1 MQHRFSR
8 TEMLI
13 GKEGQ
18 QKLANSFVA
27 VFGIGGVGSFTVEA
41 LARSGVG
48 NIMLVDFDEV
58 CITNLNR
65 QIHATSK
72 TVGKKKVKVMEE
84 RLKLINPKI
93 NVKALA
99 EFYND
104 KNHEMFFGEKLDY
117 VVDAI
122 DTVSGKL
129 NLVEQSFE
137 RKIPII
143 SAMGAGNKL
152 KPELLE
158 IEDISKTSICPLARV
173 MRKELRKRGIIKG
186 LDVVYSKEKPLQPLL
201 PSDCKSNC
209 VCPGGDGHCTKKRQI
224 PGSTSFVP
232 SVAGLLMA
240 GKVVNNIISYKR

>member
-18 QKLANSFVA
+18 QKLNESFVA
-27 VFGIGGVGSFTVEA
+27 VFGIGGVGSFTAEA
-41 LARSGVG
+41 LARSSVG

-58 CITNLNR
+58 CITNINR
-65 QIHATSK
+65 QLHATTK
-72 TVGKKKVKVMEE
+72 TVGKKKVEVMAE
-84 RLKLINPKI
+84 RLKQINPKI
-93 NVKALA
+93 NIKSFAS
-99 EFYND
+99 FYSPED
-104 KNHEMFFGEKLDY
+104 REKFFDQKLDY

-129 NLVEQSFE
+129 DLVEQSFK
-137 RKIPII
+137 RNIPII

-152 KPELLE
+152 RPELLE

-173 MRKELRKRGIIKG
+173 MRKELKRRGIYKG
-186 LDVVYSKEKPLQPLL
+186 LDVVYSKEKPLKPQIMA
-201 PSDCKSNC
+201 DCKNNC

-224 PGSTSFVP
+224 PGSVSFVP

-240 GKVVNNIISYKR
+240 GRVVNNLLR